1 MTPATIFLLLICV
14 ALNTIAQ
21 VLLKAGVRTVGA
33 IDFSLAH
40 IGRAAAALLFEWHNF
55 TGLVCYVSSVA
66 VWLMV
71 LSRIEVSVAYPMVS
85 LGYIATAIAAYYL
98 FGESLSPT
106 RIAGIFIILLG
117 VYLVASS

>member
-40 IGRAAAALLFEWHNF
+40 IGRAAAALLFEWHIF

-117 VYLVASS
+117 VYLVARS

>member
-40 IGRAAAALLFEWHNF
+40 IGRAAAALLFEWHIF